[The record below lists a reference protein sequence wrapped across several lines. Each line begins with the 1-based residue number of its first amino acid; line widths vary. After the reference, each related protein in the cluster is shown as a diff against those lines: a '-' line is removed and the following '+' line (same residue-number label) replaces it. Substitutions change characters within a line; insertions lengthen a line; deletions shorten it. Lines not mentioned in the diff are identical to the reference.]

1 MISLFATFGTLSHLL
16 GGVAGA
22 IGIYGSIGEMY
33 VRPTP
38 DGESH
43 LPEAIRYPGFQPA
56 PSSCPEFQFL
66 QTPPENDL
74 FIQEKTFSQPQLK
87 FSETNN

>member
-1 MISLFATFGTLSHLL
+1 MISLFATFGTLSHLR

-38 DGESH
+38 AGESH
-43 LPEAIRYPGFQPA
+43 LPEAIRYPGFQLPCFCFDRI
-56 PSSCPEFQFL
+56 PVSPDSS
-66 QTPPENDL
+66 
-74 FIQEKTFSQPQLK
+74 
-87 FSETNN
+87 